1 MVHNPLFEVTPG
13 HIGFARITKVKEI
26 PTGREMSFVG
36 ALPIGHA
43 IKQFERQIDDYTKRR
58 ER

>member
-13 HIGFARITKVKEI
+13 HLGAARTTKVKELS
-26 PTGREMSFVG
+26 TGREMNFMG